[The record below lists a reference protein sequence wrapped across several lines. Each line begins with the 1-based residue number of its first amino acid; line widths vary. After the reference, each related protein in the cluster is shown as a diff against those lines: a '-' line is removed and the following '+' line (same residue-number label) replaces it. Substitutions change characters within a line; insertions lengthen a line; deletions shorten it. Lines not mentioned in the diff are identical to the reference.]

1 MHRDSVYSMQGL
13 VREQQR
19 VESVLP
25 GGISDDGL
33 IKVSCR
39 WDTCFVV
46 DPEPAF
52 MRMQHAPA
60 VELNM
65 RMFGRCFCIS
75 LFVLRAF
82 AFINRALEDRMRDYD
97 MLDLR
102 SFYLSKEFQKAHFQ
116 LDPGAGLITVRRA

>member
-1 MHRDSVYSMQGL
+1 MQGL

-25 GGISDDGL
+25 GSVSDDGL

-46 DPEPAF
+46 DAEPAF
-52 MRMQHAPA
+52 THMPYTIAAERAGLVGACLHQ
-60 VELNM
+60 
-65 RMFGRCFCIS
+65 
-75 LFVLRAF
+75 FVLRAF

-102 SFYLSKEFQKAHFQ
+102 SFYMSKEFQKAHFQ
-116 LDPGAGLITVRRA
+116 LDQGAGLISIRRA